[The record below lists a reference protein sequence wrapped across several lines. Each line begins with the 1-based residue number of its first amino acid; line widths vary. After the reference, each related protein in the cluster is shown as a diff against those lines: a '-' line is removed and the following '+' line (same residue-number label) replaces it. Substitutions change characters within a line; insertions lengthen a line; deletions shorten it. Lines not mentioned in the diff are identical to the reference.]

1 MSAQVEATLISAA
14 VALVVAGGGGLLT
27 WSQVR
32 RERTKWLV
40 DLKAAYTLELYKTR
54 LNSYPELFT
63 IMSGLST
70 RSVASVTKAAAETI
84 AADLNSWLY
93 SIGGM
98 CADSRTRAAVVGLRV
113 CCDNWP
119 ENGQQPEELYKIRN
133 AVLTFLRRDL
143 DLGDPEFYD
152 FDDTSTL
159 LNDLQDDLAKLER
172 SKRRH

>member
-63 IMSGLST
+63 LC
-70 RSVASVTKAAAETI
+70 R
-84 AADLNSWLY
+84 DFRL
-93 SIGGM
+93 
-98 CADSRTRAAVVGLRV
+98 
-113 CCDNWP
+113 
-119 ENGQQPEELYKIRN
+119 
-133 AVLTFLRRDL
+133 AVLR
-143 DLGDPEFYD
+143 
-152 FDDTSTL
+152 
-159 LNDLQDDLAKLER
+159 Q
-172 SKRRH
+172 

>member
-1 MSAQVEATLISAA
+1 
-14 VALVVAGGGGLLT
+14 
-27 WSQVR
+27 
-32 RERTKWLV
+32 
-40 DLKAAYTLELYKTR
+40 
-54 LNSYPELFT
+54 
-63 IMSGLST
+63 MSGLST
-70 RSVASVTKAAAETI
+70 RSVASITKAAAETI

-113 CCDNWP
+113 CWP

-133 AVLTFLRRDL
+133 AGLTFLRRDL

-152 FDDTSTL
+152 FGDTSTL